1 MFLYIQ
7 EKIYNINKIRQ
18 MKNIIITVLV
28 GVAFL
33 SSQNLKAQSMSK
45 SLGLYV
51 FPSNNQDQATQD
63 ADEMACYKWAI
74 NQSGYDPLNP
84 TVVQGATVDRSADG
98 TAVKGAAVGA
108 AGGAAIGAIAG
119 DAGKGAAIGA
129 VAGGIRGRR
138 AKKMGDEMQQQAND
152 QGAAAVSQDLAADYN
167 KAFAACME
175 GKGYTV
181 K

>member
-1 MFLYIQ
+1 
-7 EKIYNINKIRQ
+7 
-18 MKNIIITVLV
+18 MKKLILV
-28 GVAFL
+28 ILFGMIAL
-33 SSQNLKAQSMSK
+33 SSQQNFSQDMAK

-51 FPSNNQDQATQD
+51 FPANDQNQATQD

-74 NQSGYDPLNP
+74 NQTGYDPLNP
-84 TVVQGATVDRSADG
+84 PVVQGATVDRSPDG
-98 TAVKGAAVGA
+98 RAVGGAARGA

-129 VAGGIRGRR
+129 LVGGVRGRR
-138 AKKMGDEMQQQAND
+138 SKVVGDEMQQQAND
-152 QGAAAVSQDLAADYN
+152 QAAAAKSQELKNDYN
-167 KAFAACME
+167 KAFSACME